1 MNLHKLVTPKAVT
14 RISHAEFAGSF
25 LDLLSDIENGTVFRV
40 TGNPAIEAINRDFV
54 QPARA
59 AGRLKEFR
67 QDTPALYD
75 RQIVQRAITLD
86 LPLPDTTLLDSTL
99 RLRRT
104 EGKGAFV
111 GPHIDVHEDLPVD
124 GLNFWISFSPLGR
137 EETVQFLPPEWILGG
152 TPIGHFKSG
161 VYRDDAG
168 RTMPFEALEKSAV
181 SSEIEPGEYFAFY
194 SGRTA
199 HCSPFYV
206 KGERITADQ
215 RMILTPTPEGLIFGH
230 HTHFYPVGKLN
241 AFDGAVPVKSVTA
254 DYWSASGDH
263 PVPTPYP
270 SPIDEMANNLHAAHR
285 VARASGVGADTPG
298 ADRIL
303 GEADRS
309 INPRSEMLTHTRDA
323 AARRLLKRDLV
334 NLVPE
339 VPNRIYPEIVKS
351 DLFHVLS
358 LAWHRGMATGGLV
371 AALNAIVLLIL
382 IRLMVD
388 FGGLAGHR
396 VKTVLINRL
405 SMVTW
410 QQLHGT
416 GQPGEARNV

>member
-1 MNLHKLVTPKAVT
+1 MNSYKLVTPKVVT
-14 RISHAEFAGSF
+14 RISHAEFARSF
-25 LDLLSDIENGTVFRV
+25 FDLLTEIDRGTIFRV
-40 TGNPAIEAINRDFV
+40 SGNPAIEAINRDFV

-59 AGRLKEFR
+59 AGRLQDFR
-67 QDTPALYD
+67 PDTPALYD
-75 RQIVQRAITLD
+75 WQIVQRAMTLD
-86 LPLPDTTLLDSTL
+86 LPLPETTLLDSTL

-111 GPHIDVHEDLPVD
+111 GPHIDVHEDLPID
-124 GLNFWISFSPLGR
+124 GLNFWISFSSLGR
-137 EETVQFLPPEWILGG
+137 EETIQFLPPDWILGG

-161 VYRDDAG
+161 VYRDAAG

-215 RMILTPTPEGLIFGH
+215 RMVLAPTSEGLIFGH
-230 HTHFYPVGKLN
+230 HTHFYPVRKLS
-241 AFDGAVPVKSVTA
+241 AFDGTVPVKSITA
-254 DYWSASGDH
+254 EYWSNSGGH
-263 PVPTPYP
+263 PALTSYP
-270 SPIDEMANNLHAAHR
+270 SPIDEMADNLHAAHR
-285 VARASGVGADTPG
+285 IAKASGIGADAPG
-298 ADRIL
+298 ADKIL
-303 GEADRS
+303 GAAGRS
-309 INPRSEMLTHTRDA
+309 VNLRSEMLTNTQDA

-339 VPNRIYPEIVKS
+339 VPNRIYPKIVKS

-358 LAWHRGMATGGLV
+358 LAWHRGMATGGIV
-371 AALNAIVLLIL
+371 PALNAVVLLML
-382 IRLMVD
+382 IRLTVD

-410 QQLHGT
+410 KQLHGA
-416 GQPGEARNV
+416 GQVGETRNA